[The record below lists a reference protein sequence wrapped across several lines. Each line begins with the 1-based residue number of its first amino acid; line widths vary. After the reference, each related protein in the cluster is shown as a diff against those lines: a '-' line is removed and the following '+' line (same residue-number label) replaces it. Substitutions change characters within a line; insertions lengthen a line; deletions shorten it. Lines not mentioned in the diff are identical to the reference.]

1 MATAASSLHAANGNE
16 RFNNEAAN
24 WDNNPFVH
32 EASKQALKAILAKFP
47 ALKNPPGE
55 NGLDVLELGCGTG
68 LLSSII
74 APYAKRVVAVDAAPG
89 MIEVLK
95 TKLQKPGAPQ
105 NILPLAV
112 LLEDANDKR
121 LPPADEFNPDGPRL
135 KFDLIISHLVLHHIP
150 DLRQV
155 LNTMQDCLKH
165 SGWVALTDF
174 EDAGPDSKSF
184 HARSRME
191 GVARHGIHV
200 ETMEILMNEVGFVNV
215 NVDRAWSM
223 DKNVE
228 KVDGEF
234 GDAGRA
240 TQAGQGQVRSF
251 PFLLCMG
258 EKKYCP

>member
-1 MATAASSLHAANGNE
+1 MATAASSLHAATGNE

-32 EASKQALKAILAKFP
+32 EASKQAWKAILAKFP
-47 ALKNPPGE
+47 ALKDAPGQ

-95 TKLQKPGAPQ
+95 NKLQKPGAPQ
-105 NILPLAV
+105 NIYPLAV
-112 LLEDANDKR
+112 LLEDADDKR
-121 LPPADEFNPDGPRL
+121 LPPADESDPNGPRL
-135 KFDLIISHLVLHHIP
+135 RFDLIISHLVLHHIP
-150 DLRQV
+150 DLGKV
-155 LNTMQDCLKH
+155 LTTMKDCLKH
-165 SGWVALTDF
+165 SAWVALTDY

-191 GVARHGIHV
+191 GVARHGIHL
-200 ETMEILMNEVGFVNV
+200 ETMEVLMNEVGFVNV
-215 NVDRAWSM
+215 NVERAWSM

-234 GDAGRA
+234 GEAGRA
-240 TQAGQGQVRSF
+240 SRAGQGQVRSF